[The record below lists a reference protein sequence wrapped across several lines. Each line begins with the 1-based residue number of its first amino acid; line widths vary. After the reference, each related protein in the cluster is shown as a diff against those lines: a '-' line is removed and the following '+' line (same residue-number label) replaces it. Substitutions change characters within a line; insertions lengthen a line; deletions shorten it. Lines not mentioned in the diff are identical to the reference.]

1 MFVFDFRFDR
11 VDLDF
16 DFGTNVS
23 CFLFR
28 GTSQIESRLHKGWDD
43 PNRAVLASTPGDC
56 IDNRI
61 RCNENRD
68 WCIVGP
74 ETRIAADLREA
85 RNAYDNRV
93 VALRQLW
100 SMVGGRRWS
109 TVDGRLARWSSMVD
123 DGRLARVI
131 TYMDELI
138 PGNPFRPDKA
148 RKLMCICWAI
158 VDWLDYM
165 LNRRFAWPCFSIIRS
180 SLIGE
185 LTD

>member
-43 PNRAVLASTPGDC
+43 PNRAVLAFTPGDC

-93 VALRQLW
+93 VALPDFFD
-100 SMVGGRRWS
+100 STNEDRRC
-109 TVDGRLARWSSMVD
+109 VCKHD
-123 DGRLARVI
+123 VI
-131 TYMDELI
+131 EIEETTE
-138 PGNPFRPDKA
+138 
-148 RKLMCICWAI
+148 
-158 VDWLDYM
+158 
-165 LNRRFAWPCFSIIRS
+165 
-180 SLIGE
+180 
-185 LTD
+185 